1 MKDAGYR
8 RTQMKFKALSFIPL
22 LFLAAAAGAQT
33 GRDPRVEERITL
45 TADDGWK
52 LNARYLKAAEAAPTV
67 LLIHAQKSDLT
78 EWNLWFDYLKRYGY
92 GYLAPDLRGHG
103 LSFVTPN
110 GSTTTYAAFA
120 LSGSNNEF
128 NKMIR
133 DVEAGVTYLST
144 NGVTGDR
151 MILVGS
157 ILGAN
162 LAIKAAAIH
171 PDISLVAAISPVLNV
186 NDVLSV
192 NPLYAYGKRP
202 LLMVAG
208 ANRAKQYK
216 EFQLLNDIAKMT
228 CGKANVTAMVE
239 AKGFGAEIITKY
251 NIRKIFDWF
260 KNPRLPDIVERSTA
274 AAQGA
279 GDPVEEIEAPANG
292 EPRPPEE
299 LPADESFDSAQDK
312 SAPAYETTNE

>member
-1 MKDAGYR
+1 MRLRAS
-8 RTQMKFKALSFIPL
+8 TFIPL
-22 LFLAAAAGAQT
+22 LLLASGLCAQT
-33 GRDPRVEERITL
+33 GKEPRVEERITL

-52 LNARYLKAAEAAPTV
+52 LNARYLKAAEDAPTV
-67 LLIHAQKSDLT
+67 LLIHSQKSDLT

-103 LSFVTPN
+103 LSFVMPN
-110 GSTTTYAAFA
+110 GSTTTYAAFT

-133 DVEAGVTYLST
+133 DVEAGITYLST
-144 NGVTGDR
+144 NGVTGDKL
-151 MILVGS
+151 ILVGS

-171 PDISLVAAISPVLNV
+171 PDISMVAAISPVLNV

-228 CGKANVTAMVE
+228 CGKSNVTSMVE
-239 AKGFGAEIITKY
+239 ARGFGAEIVTRH

-274 AAQGA
+274 AAQG
-279 GDPVEEIEAPANG
+279 DDSVEFIEAPANG
-292 EPRPPEE
+292 GPRSPEE
-299 LPADESFDSAQDK
+299 LPADEPAGAGR
-312 SAPAYETTNE
+312 SAPEQDDKQ